1 MLMICFPFW
10 IEFYTKNSTVLMDHP
25 YVVTIRVCLK
35 TGAPNAEI
43 IHIQMEN
50 ATAPFVVVGTK
61 ERMISSN
68 LSLRV

>member
-1 MLMICFPFW
+1 
-10 IEFYTKNSTVLMDHP
+10 MDHP